1 MNRIEIIELTK
12 KIKNHVVL
20 SDINLSL
27 KGGRIYGLVGKNGS
41 GKTMLIRTISGLV
54 KPTSGEIIYNDKR
67 LYNDIDFIDK
77 LGIVIENIS
86 LYPHLTG
93 FENLKKLAG
102 INNLIDDEKIRKT
115 ISKIGLDPYDNRK
128 VSQYSLGM
136 KQKIVLA
143 QAFME
148 DPEVLLL
155 DEPTNG
161 LDTDSVELMY
171 RMCRERTDA
180 GAIVIISTHSEH
192 VIENIIDVLI
202 KIEDGRAK
210 VQ

>member
-1 MNRIEIIELTK
+1 M
-12 KIKNHVVL
+12 

-202 KIEDGRAK
+202 KIANN
-210 VQ
+210 